1 MVPLKPH
8 HFIRNSSIS
17 SLMKIKKMNRIAR
30 GSVIGHKNPN
40 RQINQSFLKILNGKS
55 INPTN
60 VANGT
65 TVM

>member
-1 MVPLKPH
+1 
-8 HFIRNSSIS
+8 
-17 SLMKIKKMNRIAR
+17 MKIKKMNRIAR

-40 RQINQSFLKILNGKS
+40 RQINQSFLKILNGKRD
-55 INPTN
+55 IPTN